1 MNLLGER
8 DVQEE
13 PIAYPGRIAS
23 PTLVSDLDLPAFDYT
38 DAELHGPRFQATM
51 RALREQGWLAST
63 PLGFVVLE
71 REAAGFFLRSRA
83 AEFPGMKIA
92 EIFGIDDG
100 PLYEEM
106 RRNILHIN
114 GADHARLRGL
124 VNASFTPRAAERW
137 RPAMRAFLG
146 ELLDGVR
153 ASGGRC
159 EFVSAV
165 AKPYPSQVIATVLG
179 APPADAP
186 RLHEW
191 SNWVQRQFDA
201 PTLMAERPRIEQ
213 AVTELYAYLDALLA
227 ARRDDPG
234 DDLISQLIAARAE
247 GDDRLSDVELVNL
260 VLDVLIGGIDTT
272 QSQLAHAVR
281 LLAEHPDQWALLRE
295 DPAGRA
301 AAAVEEALRHEPITP
316 FTARILI
323 EDVSYRDVTFP
334 QDTVLLI
341 CAHTANRDVPEG
353 GAFDVAAERDAGK
366 PLTFGAGI
374 HYCLGANLARAE
386 LQEALRLLAERV
398 ERVELDGEP
407 VYEGVQGVYGMRALP
422 LRLIAVMP

>member
-1 MNLLGER
+1 M
-8 DVQEE
+8 
-13 PIAYPGRIAS
+13 
-23 PTLVSDLDLPAFDYT
+23 TLVTDLDLPAFDYT
-38 DAELHGPRFQATM
+38 DAELHGPRFHATM
-51 RALREQGWLAST
+51 RELRAQGWLATT
-63 PLGFVVLE
+63 PLGYVVLE
-71 REAAGFFLRSRA
+71 REAAGFFLRSRS

-92 EIFGIDDG
+92 EIFGIEDG

-124 VNASFTPRAAERW
+124 VNPSFTPRAAERW
-137 RPAMRAFLG
+137 RPAMRAFMG
-146 ELLDGVR
+146 ELLD
-153 ASGGRC
+153 ALPADGRC
-159 EFVSAV
+159 DFVRAV
-165 AKPYPSQVIATVLG
+165 AKPYPSLVIATVLG
-179 APPADAP
+179 APLEDAP
-186 RLHEW
+186 LLHEW

-201 PTLMAERPRIEQ
+201 PTLMAERPRIERH
-213 AVTELYAYLDALLA
+213 VVELYEYLDALLA
-227 ARRDDPG
+227 RRRSEPG

-281 LLAEHPDQWALLRE
+281 LLAEHPEQWALLRE

-301 AAAVEEALRHEPITP
+301 PAAVEEVLRYEPITP

-323 EDVSYRDVTFP
+323 EDVEHRGVTFP

-341 CAHTANRDVPEG
+341 CAHTANRTDDAADDD
-353 GAFDVAAERDAGK
+353 AFDIVAERGADR

-386 LQEALRLLAERV
+386 LQEGLRLLAERIASIA
-398 ERVELDGEP
+398 LDGEP
-407 VYEGVQGVYGMRALP
+407 AYEGVQGVYGLRSLP
-422 LRLIAVMP
+422 LRLEPAS

>member
-1 MNLLGER
+1 M
-8 DVQEE
+8 
-13 PIAYPGRIAS
+13 
-23 PTLVSDLDLPAFDYT
+23 TLVTDLDLPAFDYT
-38 DAELHGPRFQATM
+38 DADLHGPRFHATM
-51 RALREQGWLAST
+51 RELRAAGWLAAT
-63 PLGFVVLE
+63 PLGYVVLE
-71 REAAGFFLRSRA
+71 REAAAFFLRSRS

-92 EIFGIDDG
+92 EIFGIEDG

-124 VNASFTPRAAERW
+124 VNPSFTPRAAERW
-137 RPAMRAFLG
+137 RPAMRGFMG
-146 ELLDGVR
+146 ELLD
-153 ASGGRC
+153 AALAADGGAV

-165 AKPYPSQVIATVLG
+165 AKPYPSLVIAAVLG
-179 APPADAP
+179 APLEDAP

-201 PTLMAERPRIEQ
+201 PTLMAERPRIERH
-213 AVTELYAYLDALLA
+213 VVELYDYLDALLA
-227 ARRDDPG
+227 ARRESPG
-234 DDLISQLIAARAE
+234 NDLISQLIAARAE

-272 QSQLAHAVR
+272 QSQMAHTVR

-295 DPAGRA
+295 DPSLARA
-301 AAAVEEALRHEPITP
+301 VVEEALRYEPITP

-323 EDVSYRDVTFP
+323 EDVEYRGVAFP
-334 QDTVLLI
+334 RETVLLI
-341 CAHTANRDVPEG
+341 CAHTANRAGDGSDE
-353 GAFDVAAERDAGK
+353 AFDIEAARDLGR

-386 LQEALRLLAERV
+386 LQEGLRLIAERV
-398 ERVELDGEP
+398 ETLALEGDP
-407 VYEGVQGVYGMRALP
+407 VYEGVQGVYGLRELP
-422 LRLIAVMP
+422 LLLTARAAD

>member
-1 MNLLGER
+1 M
-8 DVQEE
+8 
-13 PIAYPGRIAS
+13 AS
-23 PTLVSDLDLPAFDYT
+23 RPAPPTLVSDLELPSFDYT
-38 DAELHGPRFQATM
+38 DADLHGLRFHAAM
-51 RALREQGWLAST
+51 RELRAQGWLAST
-63 PLGFVVLE
+63 PLGYVVLE

-92 EIFGIDDG
+92 EIFGIEDG

-124 VNASFTPRAAERW
+124 VNPSFTPRAAERW
-137 RPAMRAFLG
+137 RPAMRAFMG
-146 ELLDGVR
+146 ELLDAALAGDGPVD
-153 ASGGRC
+153 
-159 EFVSAV
+159 FVSAV
-165 AKPYPSQVIATVLG
+165 AKPYPSLVIATVLG
-179 APPADAP
+179 APLADAP

-201 PTLMAERPRIEQ
+201 PTLMAERPRIERN
-213 AVTELYAYLDALLA
+213 VVELHDYLDELLA
-227 ARRDDPG
+227 ARREDPG
-234 DDLISQLIAARAE
+234 DDLVSQLLAARAE
-247 GDDRLSDVELVNL
+247 DGDRLSDVELLNL

-301 AAAVEEALRHEPITP
+301 AGAVEEALRYEPITP
-316 FTARILI
+316 FTARILT
-323 EDVSYRDVTFP
+323 EDVEYRDVSFP
-334 QDTVLLI
+334 RDTVLLI
-341 CAHTANRDVPEG
+341 CAHSANRDVPAG
-353 GAFDVAAERDAGK
+353 DAFDIVASRDAGK

-386 LQEALRLLAERV
+386 LREGLRLIAERV
-398 ERVELDGEP
+398 ASIALDGQP
-407 VYEGVQGVYGMRALP
+407 AYEGVQGVYGLRELP
-422 LRLIAVMP
+422 LRLACCT